1 MALSQDLLDILACP
15 QCKGRHTY
23 MLAVERA
30 VRLKVPSLT
39 KKREKPSSVEVTQVF
54 VCPLKE
60 RPFEASFYLQD
71 TSSDRIRSVRV
82 IGVAEPDAVR

>member
-1 MALSQDLLDILACP
+1 MSEEIVFVEACP

-60 RPFEASFYLQD
+60 RPFDATFYLQD
-71 TSSDRIRSVRV
+71 TSFDRIKSVRV